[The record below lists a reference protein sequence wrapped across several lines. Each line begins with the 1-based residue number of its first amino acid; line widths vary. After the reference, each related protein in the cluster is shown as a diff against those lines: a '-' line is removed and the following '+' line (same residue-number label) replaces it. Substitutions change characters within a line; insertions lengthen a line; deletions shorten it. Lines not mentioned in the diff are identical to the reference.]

1 MQLSMGDPETAK
13 TPFMRALPTAWHG
26 GDVSGPDLR
35 FGEFGAALRF
45 GVQDGEG
52 RVTFEKLDSVRISR
66 GEHEPYDSDWDSQE
80 VYPWV
85 YVVENSPWL
94 LERYGY
100 EAKFYRTSYEFN
112 GDVEEML
119 RDFDHYVFMF
129 EDNFAE
135 AIAAGIWF
143 QVSEHELG
151 DTEGFDDHPL
161 KDLTEDCTRERL
173 ESSGITYQVRVNP
186 RPMTELESDSR
197 YCSQPLI
204 HIATEL
210 EGRCRVDW
218 RLSLRTRRGV
228 QKSILRSNLGRVEK
242 VFDGIAGFPEIRQTL
257 EHWLAEVRR
266 RRHEMGKD

>member
-1 MQLSMGDPETAK
+1 MDEHETPK
-13 TPFMRALPTAWHG
+13 TPFMRALPTLWHG

-35 FGEFGAALRF
+35 YGEFGAALRF
-45 GVQDGEG
+45 GVPEGEG
-52 RVTFEKLDSVRISR
+52 RVTFEKFDSARVSR
-66 GEHEPYDSDWDSQE
+66 GEREPYDSDWEGQE
-80 VYPWV
+80 VFPWV
-85 YVVENSPWL
+85 YVVEHSPWL
-94 LERYGY
+94 LERYEY
-100 EAKFYRTSYEFN
+100 EAKFYGSSYEFS
-112 GDVEEML
+112 GEVEEML

-129 EDNFAE
+129 EDNFVE

-143 QVSEHELG
+143 QISEHELG
-151 DTEGFDDHPL
+151 DTDGFDDHPL
-161 KDLTEDCTRERL
+161 KDLPENCIRERL

-186 RPMTELESDSR
+186 RPMTELVRDSR

-210 EGRCRVDW
+210 EGDSRVGW

-242 VFDGIAGFPEIRQTL
+242 RFDGIVGFTEIRQTV